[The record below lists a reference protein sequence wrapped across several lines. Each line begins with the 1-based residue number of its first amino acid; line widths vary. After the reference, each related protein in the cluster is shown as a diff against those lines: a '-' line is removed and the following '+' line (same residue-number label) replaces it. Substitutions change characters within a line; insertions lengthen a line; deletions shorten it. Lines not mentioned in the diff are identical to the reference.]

1 MYKATLKALD
11 ISIESYSDRDKEKAK
26 KINSVESE
34 IDKMHKKYR
43 DLHIKR
49 LHEGTCSAYAG
60 AIFLDL
66 LSNLEI
72 NAKSDRAMQACVKV
86 ANFPFLKEVTDFDFD
101 FQPAIN
107 KQQILDLMT
116 LRFIE
121 NKENILFVGS
131 SGVGKT
137 HLATSIGIEC
147 AKHRYSTYFI
157 SFQDLISQLK
167 KALSENRLDIRLRHF
182 CKYKILIIDEIGY
195 LPIDIDAANLF
206 FQLISKRYEKH
217 CTIITTNTNFSK
229 WSDIFGNS
237 VIANAILDRLLHHS
251 HIISVK
257 GPSYRTKSKLEHLE
271 SSLTKM

>member
-1 MYKATLKALD
+1 MNNYVKLLNNLEELGLLNIKA
-11 ISIESYSDRDKEKAK
+11 SIDKYIDL
-26 KINSVESE
+26 INSGNKSIVDALYE
-34 IDKMHKKYR
+34 
-43 DLHIKR
+43 
-49 LHEGTCSAYAG
+49 
-60 AIFLDL
+60 

-182 CKYKILIIDEIGY
+182 CKYKILIIDEIGD

>member
-1 MYKATLKALD
+1 MNNYVKLLNNLEELGLLNIKA
-11 ISIESYSDRDKEKAK
+11 SIDKYIDL
-26 KINSVESE
+26 INSGNKSIVDALYE
-34 IDKMHKKYR
+34 
-43 DLHIKR
+43 
-49 LHEGTCSAYAG
+49 
-60 AIFLDL
+60 

-116 LRFIE
+116 LIFIE

-195 LPIDIDAANLF
+195 LPIDIDATNLF
-206 FQLISKRYEKH
+206 FQLISKRYKN
-217 CTIITTNTNFSK
+217 I
-229 WSDIFGNS
+229 
-237 VIANAILDRLLHHS
+237 V
-251 HIISVK
+251 
-257 GPSYRTKSKLEHLE
+257 
-271 SSLTKM
+271 

>member
-1 MYKATLKALD
+1 MNNYVKLLNNLEELGLLNIKA
-11 ISIESYSDRDKEKAK
+11 SIDKYIDL
-26 KINSVESE
+26 INSGNKSIVDALYE
-34 IDKMHKKYR
+34 
-43 DLHIKR
+43 
-49 LHEGTCSAYAG
+49 
-60 AIFLDL
+60 

-167 KALSENRLDIRLRHF
+167 KDLSENRLDIRLRHF
-182 CKYKILIIDEIGY
+182 CKYKILIIDEI
-195 LPIDIDAANLF
+195 
-206 FQLISKRYEKH
+206 
-217 CTIITTNTNFSK
+217 
-229 WSDIFGNS
+229 
-237 VIANAILDRLLHHS
+237 
-251 HIISVK
+251 
-257 GPSYRTKSKLEHLE
+257 
-271 SSLTKM
+271 

>member
-1 MYKATLKALD
+1 MNNYVKLLNNLEELGLLNIKA
-11 ISIESYSDRDKEKAK
+11 SIDKYIDL
-26 KINSVESE
+26 INSGSKSIVDALYE
-34 IDKMHKKYR
+34 
-43 DLHIKR
+43 
-49 LHEGTCSAYAG
+49 
-60 AIFLDL
+60 

-217 CTIITTNTNFSK
+217 CTIITTNTNFLNGL
-229 WSDIFGNS
+229 IFLE
-237 VIANAILDRLLHHS
+237 ILLSQMR
-251 HIISVK
+251 
-257 GPSYRTKSKLEHLE
+257 Y
-271 SSLTKM
+271 

>member
-1 MYKATLKALD
+1 MNNYVKLLNNLEELGLLNIKA
-11 ISIESYSDRDKEKAK
+11 SIDKYIDL
-26 KINSVESE
+26 INSGNKSIVDALYE
-34 IDKMHKKYR
+34 
-43 DLHIKR
+43 
-49 LHEGTCSAYAG
+49 
-60 AIFLDL
+60 

-182 CKYKILIIDEIGY
+182 CKYKILIRDEIGY

-217 CTIITTNTNFSK
+217 
-229 WSDIFGNS
+229 
-237 VIANAILDRLLHHS
+237 
-251 HIISVK
+251 
-257 GPSYRTKSKLEHLE
+257 
-271 SSLTKM
+271 

>member
-1 MYKATLKALD
+1 MNNYVKLLNNLEELGLLNIKA
-11 ISIESYSDRDKEKAK
+11 SIDKYIDL
-26 KINSVESE
+26 INSGNKSIVDALYE
-34 IDKMHKKYR
+34 
-43 DLHIKR
+43 
-49 LHEGTCSAYAG
+49 
-60 AIFLDL
+60 

-217 CTIITTNTNFSK
+217 
-229 WSDIFGNS
+229 
-237 VIANAILDRLLHHS
+237 
-251 HIISVK
+251 
-257 GPSYRTKSKLEHLE
+257 
-271 SSLTKM
+271 